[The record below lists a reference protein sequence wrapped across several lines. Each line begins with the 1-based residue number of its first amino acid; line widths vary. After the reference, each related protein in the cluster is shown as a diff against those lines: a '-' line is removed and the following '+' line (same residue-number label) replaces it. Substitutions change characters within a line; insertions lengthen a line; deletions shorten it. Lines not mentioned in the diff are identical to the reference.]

1 MYEKPNFSEPSGL
14 DTFRAAAES
23 FQRPLETPAPAAAPA
38 PPEPI
43 KKSGLSKETKIGL
56 VVIGSL
62 IVVFGALLVRK
73 FSPDAL
79 TPAPEEIA
87 RTGGQTPSSAGMDAR
102 PSVVLPQLGLAER
115 VESAGQAQSPAAE
128 GTVDAANRNFMP
140 AEQSAT
146 DRYHQ
151 AEPARATSEN
161 TKPTETAANPFVHK
175 ASAAEA
181 ADLTIPDASDVA
193 ESPAASGLELPVQEA
208 APAPAPVRRLNPA
221 APTRN
226 GQELTEAP
234 RFGAEPSSEEPIAEE
249 PAAEES
255 STAANEPVED
265 NQPAADEDVP
275 VDIEPANEPVSE
287 PARPVRPTRAAP
299 AFESAGD
306 IGPIEPAHTAPEDE
320 RPTAAGR
327 DWRAGATELHRAPV
341 EPQAPPANGKYT
353 VQPNDSLWII
363 SEKVYGTGGYFQA
376 LREHNRAVLPRADK
390 LVVGSTLAVPP
401 VMTLEQNF
409 PSLCPKPR
417 KSALVKP
424 RTMQAS
430 TQGRRATGSNVYVV
444 EQGDTLFDIAR
455 YELGKAS
462 RWAEIYDLNR
472 DVLGEDF
479 DHLSPG
485 TELTLPAK
493 QGANSFTRQDDSR
506 YQR

>member
-1 MYEKPNFSEPSGL
+1 MFEKPNFSEPSGL

-23 FQRPLETPAPAAAPA
+23 FQRPLETPPPAVAPAA
-38 PPEPI
+38 PELV

-73 FSPDAL
+73 LSPDGL
-79 TPAPEEIA
+79 TPAAQDLAGAQP
-87 RTGGQTPSSAGMDAR
+87 PSSAGMDAR

-115 VESAGQAQSPAAE
+115 VDSASGHDQLSAAE
-128 GTVDAANRNFMP
+128 GSVDAANRNFMP
-140 AEQSAT
+140 TEQPAS

-151 AEPARATSEN
+151 VEPVAATADEAAA
-161 TKPTETAANPFVHK
+161 PVAAAAANPFVHK

-181 ADLTIPDASDVA
+181 ADVASPEANDPLQT
-193 ESPAASGLELPVQEA
+193 PAANGLDLPVQEVEPAA
-208 APAPAPVRRLNPA
+208 APLRRLSA
-221 APTRN
+221 QAPTRDDE
-226 GQELTEAP
+226 ELTEAP
-234 RFGAEPSSEEPIAEE
+234 RFGAEPAAPATEE
-249 PAAEES
+249 PAIEEP
-255 STAANEPVED
+255 AVEE
-265 NQPAADEDVP
+265 PAADEDAP
-275 VDIEPANEPVSE
+275 LDREPASE
-287 PARPVRPTRAAP
+287 RGRPGRYAPPADLARDEA
-299 AFESAGD
+299 
-306 IGPIEPAHTAPEDE
+306 PIEPADRAPEAE
-320 RPTAAGR
+320 RPRATGR
-327 DWRAGATELHRAPV
+327 DWRAGATEPSREPV

-363 SEKVYGTGGYFQA
+363 SEKVYGTGGYFKA
-376 LREHNRAVLPRADK
+376 LREHNRATLPRADK
-390 LVVGSTLAVPP
+390 LVVGSVLAVPP
-401 VMTLEQNF
+401 VATLEQNF
-409 PSLCPKPR
+409 PSLCPKQR

-493 QGANSFTRQDDSR
+493 QGADSFTRQDDSR